1 RVDTHPRS
9 GYRYRVTLLLLLA
22 CTGEPVNTDPTITIV
37 APADGSTVCGT
48 PLVVETVVENFTLV
62 EPFPEGTEELP
73 EPGTGHIDVALNGQ
87 EASDWMFGG
96 ETLVIPSVPDGD
108 GAYQIKVELSNA
120 DHTPIEPY
128 AGDYVYVTVDTAA
141 CE

>member
-1 RVDTHPRS
+1 M
-9 GYRYRVTLLLLLA
+9 TLLLLLA
-22 CTGEPVNTDPTITIV
+22 CTGEPANTDPTITIV
-37 APADGSTVCGT
+37 APADESTVCGT

-73 EPGTGHIDVALNGQ
+73 EPGTGHIDLALNGQ
-87 EASDWMFGG
+87 EAADWMFGG
-96 ETLVIPSVPDGD
+96 ETLVLADIEDGL
-108 GAYQIKVELSNA
+108 YQILVELSNA

-128 AGDYVYVTVDTAA
+128 AGDFVYVTVDAAA